1 MGELTYTNIRA
12 EWAEALQHI
21 EHTAFPTADTEDLYW
36 ADELRALALEFPD
49 GGVVVLDGDTPVAM
63 GLGIRIHFDFSHT
76 QHSIRDLVGVDGGT
90 GHVPDGAWY
99 YGTSIAVLPDYR
111 RRGIGKRLYD
121 MRKQIC
127 RDLNL
132 AGIVAGGVIP
142 GYADHK
148 DQMSAADYVAKV
160 SAGELYDATLTM
172 QIANGFE
179 ARGVIADY
187 IRDPAVNSWASLIV
201 WENPDYN
208 PTSDDPPR
216 VVPSGTANGTTD
228 QMY

>member
-12 EWAEALQHI
+12 EWADALQHI
-21 EHTAFPTADTEDLYW
+21 EHTSFPTADPEDLYW
-36 ADELRALALEFPD
+36 AGELRALAGEFPE
-49 GGVVVLDGDTPVAM
+49 GGVVVFDGDTPVAM

-76 QHSIRDLVGVDGGT
+76 QHSIRDLVGFDGGT
-90 GHVPDGAWY
+90 GHVAGGEWY

-148 DQMSAADYVAKV
+148 DEMSAADYVAKV
-160 SAGELYDATLTM
+160 TAGELYDATLTM

-187 IRDPAVNSWASLIV
+187 ISDPAVDSWASLIV
-201 WENPDYN
+201 WENPDYRPN
-208 PTSDDPPR
+208 
-216 VVPSGTANGTTD
+216 A
-228 QMY
+228 

>member
-36 ADELRALALEFPD
+36 ADELRALALEFGD

-76 QHSIRDLVGVDGGT
+76 QHSIRDLVGVGGGT
-90 GHVPDGAWY
+90 GHVPDGPWY

-148 DQMSAADYVAKV
+148 DEMSAADYVAKV

-187 IRDPAVNSWASLIV
+187 ITDPAVDSWASLIV

-208 PTSDDPPR
+208 PD
-216 VVPSGTANGTTD
+216 G
-228 QMY
+228 

>member
-1 MGELTYTNIRA
+1 MGELTYTNIRP

-21 EHTAFPTADTEDLYW
+21 EHSAFPTADTQDLYW

-63 GLGIRIHFDFSHT
+63 GLGIRVHFDFSHT

-90 GHVPDGAWY
+90 GHVPDGPWY

-148 DQMSAADYVAKV
+148 EEMSAADYVAKV

-187 IRDPAVNSWASLIV
+187 ITDPAVDSWASLIV
-201 WENPDYN
+201 WDNPGYNPD
-208 PTSDDPPR
+208 
-216 VVPSGTANGTTD
+216 A
-228 QMY
+228 

>member
-1 MGELTYTNIRA
+1 MGELRYTNIRA
-12 EWAEALQHI
+12 EWAGALEHI
-21 EHTAFPTADTEDLYW
+21 EHTAFPTADPEDLYW
-36 ADELRALALEFPD
+36 ADELRVLAQDFPE

-76 QHSIRDLVGVDGGT
+76 QHSIRDLVGVHGGS
-90 GHVPDGAWY
+90 GHVPDGDWY

-111 RRGIGKRLYD
+111 RRGIGQRLYD

-148 DQMSAADYVAKV
+148 GEMSAADYVAKV

-187 IRDPAVNSWASLIV
+187 ITDPAVDSWASLIV

-208 PTSDDPPR
+208 PD
-216 VVPSGTANGTTD
+216 A
-228 QMY
+228 

>member
-1 MGELTYTNIRA
+1 MGELTYTGIRA

-21 EHTAFPTADTEDLYW
+21 EHTSFPTADREDLYW
-36 ADELRALALEFPD
+36 ADELRALADEFPE
-49 GGVVVLDGDTPVAM
+49 GGVVVLDGETPVAM
-63 GLGIRIHFDFSHT
+63 GLGIRVHFDFSHT

-90 GHVPDGAWY
+90 GHVPDGDWY

-111 RRGIGKRLYD
+111 RRGIGRRLYD

-148 DQMSAADYVAKV
+148 SEMSAADYVSKV
-160 SAGELYDATLTM
+160 STSEMYDPTLTM

-187 IRDPAVNSWASLIV
+187 ITDPAVDSWASLIV
-201 WENPDYN
+201 WPNPDH
-208 PTSDDPPR
+208 R
-216 VVPSGTANGTTD
+216 PSA
-228 QMY
+228 

>member
-1 MGELTYTNIRA
+1 MGELTYTNIRP

-21 EHTAFPTADTEDLYW
+21 EHTSFPTADREDLYW
-36 ADELRALALEFPD
+36 ADELRALALEFPE

-63 GLGIRIHFDFSHT
+63 GLGIRIDFDFSHT

-90 GHVPDGAWY
+90 GHMPDGAWY
-99 YGTSIAVLPDYR
+99 YGTSIAVLPGHR
-111 RRGIGKRLYD
+111 RRGIGRRLYD

-148 DQMSAADYVAKV
+148 DEMSAADYVAKV

-187 IRDPAVNSWASLIV
+187 IIDPAVDNWASLIV
-201 WENPDYN
+201 WNNPDYR
-208 PTSDDPPR
+208 PE
-216 VVPSGTANGTTD
+216 A
-228 QMY
+228 

>member
-1 MGELTYTNIRA
+1 MGELTYTSIRA

-36 ADELRALALEFPD
+36 ADELRALALEFPE

-63 GLGIRIHFDFSHT
+63 GLGIRVDFDFSHT

-99 YGTSIAVLPDYR
+99 YGTSIAVLPEYR

-132 AGIVAGGVIP
+132 SGIVAGGVIP

-148 DQMSAADYVAKV
+148 DEMSAADYVAKV

-187 IRDPAVNSWASLIV
+187 ITDPAVDSWASLIV
-201 WENPDYN
+201 WNNPDYT
-208 PTSDDPPR
+208 PGS
-216 VVPSGTANGTTD
+216 
-228 QMY
+228 

>member
-1 MGELTYTNIRA
+1 MSGLTYTNLRA
-12 EWAEALQHI
+12 EWADALEHI
-21 EHTAFPTADTEDLYW
+21 EHASFPTADRADLYH
-36 ADELRALALEFPD
+36 AEELRDLAREFPE
-49 GGVVVLDGDTPVAM
+49 GCVVALDGDTPVAM
-63 GLGIRIHFDFSHT
+63 GLGIRVDFDFSHT
-76 QHSIRDLVGVDGGT
+76 QHSIRDLVGTDGGS

-111 RRGIGKRLYD
+111 RRGIGRRLYD

-127 RDLNL
+127 ADLNL
-132 AGIVAGGVIP
+132 AGFVAGGVIP

-148 DQMSAADYVAKV
+148 GDMSAADYVAKV

-187 IRDPAVNSWASLIV
+187 ITDPAVDSWASLIV
-201 WENPDYN
+201 WNNPDYVPGR
-208 PTSDDPPR
+208 PT
-216 VVPSGTANGTTD
+216 
-228 QMY
+228 

>member
-36 ADELRALALEFPD
+36 ADELRALALEFGE

-63 GLGIRIHFDFSHT
+63 GLGIRIDFDFSHT

-127 RDLNL
+127 RDLDL

-148 DQMSAADYVAKV
+148 DEMSAADYVAKV

-187 IRDPAVNSWASLIV
+187 ITDPAVDSWASLIV
-201 WENPDYN
+201 WNNPDHN
-208 PTSDDPPR
+208 P
-216 VVPSGTANGTTD
+216 GA
-228 QMY
+228 

>member
-1 MGELTYTNIRA
+1 MAELTYTRIQA
-12 EWAEALQHI
+12 EWAEALEHI
-21 EHTAFPTADTEDLYW
+21 EHTSLPTADRSDLYS
-36 ADELRALALEFPD
+36 ADELRSLATDFPE
-49 GGVVVLDGDTPVAM
+49 GCVVVLDGDTPVAM
-63 GLGIRIHFDFSHT
+63 GLGIRVHFNFSHT
-76 QHSIRDLVGVDGGT
+76 QHSIRDLVGTDGGS

-99 YGTSIAVLPDYR
+99 YGTSIAVLPGYR
-111 RRGIGKRLYD
+111 RRGIGRRLYD

-132 AGIVAGGVIP
+132 AGFVAGGVIP

-148 DQMSAADYVAKV
+148 GEMSAADYVAKV

-187 IRDPAVNSWASLIV
+187 ITDPAVDNWASLIV
-201 WENPDYN
+201 WNNPDH
-208 PTSDDPPR
+208 DPE
-216 VVPSGTANGTTD
+216 S
-228 QMY
+228 

>member
-12 EWAEALQHI
+12 EWADALQHI

-36 ADELRALALEFPD
+36 ADELRALAEEFPE

-63 GLGIRIHFDFSHT
+63 GLGIRVHFDFSHT
-76 QHSIRDLVGVDGGT
+76 QHSIRDLVGVGGGT
-90 GHVPDGAWY
+90 GHVSGGPWY

-148 DQMSAADYVAKV
+148 HTMPAADYVAKV

-187 IRDPAVNSWASLIV
+187 ITDPAVDSWASLIV
-201 WENPDYN
+201 WENPDH
-208 PTSDDPPR
+208 DPDR
-216 VVPSGTANGTTD
+216 
-228 QMY
+228 

>member
-1 MGELTYTNIRA
+1 MGELIYTNIRA
-12 EWAEALQHI
+12 EWADALQHI
-21 EHTAFPTADTEDLYW
+21 EHTSFPTADREDLYW
-36 ADELRALALEFPD
+36 ADELRALADEFPE
-49 GGVVVLDGDTPVAM
+49 GGVVVLDGNTPVAM
-63 GLGIRIHFDFSHT
+63 GLGIRVHFDFSHT

-90 GHVPDGAWY
+90 GHVPDGDWY

-111 RRGIGKRLYD
+111 RRGIGRRLYD

-148 DQMSAADYVAKV
+148 SEMPAADYVAKV
-160 SAGELYDATLTM
+160 AAGELYDPTLTM

-187 IRDPAVNSWASLIV
+187 ITDPAVDSWASLIV
-201 WENPDYN
+201 WPNPDHR
-208 PTSDDPPR
+208 PD
-216 VVPSGTANGTTD
+216 TTP
-228 QMY
+228 

>member
-12 EWAEALQHI
+12 EWAEALERV
-21 EHTAFPTADTEDLYW
+21 EHTCFPTADRDDLY
-36 ADELRALALEFPD
+36 DVEELRALARDFSEGSLA
-49 GGVVVLDGDTPVAM
+49 VLDGDTPVAL
-63 GLGIRIHFDFSHT
+63 GLGIRVDFDFGHT
-76 QHSIRDLVGVDGGT
+76 QHSINDIVGADGGS
-90 GHVPDGAWY
+90 GHVPDGDWY

-111 RRGIGKRLYD
+111 RRGIGRRLYD
-121 MRKQIC
+121 MRKQVC

-148 DQMSAADYVAKV
+148 AEMSAADYVAKV

-187 IRDPAVNSWASLIV
+187 ITDPAVDNWASLIV
-201 WENPDYN
+201 WNNPDYR
-208 PTSDDPPR
+208 PD
-216 VVPSGTANGTTD
+216 A
-228 QMY
+228 

>member
-1 MGELTYTNIRA
+1 MGELTYTDIRA

-21 EHTAFPTADTEDLYW
+21 EHTSFPTADTEDLYW
-36 ADELRALALEFPD
+36 ADELRALAEEFPE

-63 GLGIRIHFDFSHT
+63 GLGIRIDFDFSHT

-90 GHVPDGAWY
+90 GHVPDGGWY

-127 RDLNL
+127 RNLNL

-148 DQMSAADYVAKV
+148 DEMSAADYVAKV

-172 QIANGFE
+172 QIANGFD

-187 IRDPAVNSWASLIV
+187 ITDPAVDNWASLIV
-201 WENPDYN
+201 WDNPDY
-208 PTSDDPPR
+208 DP
-216 VVPSGTANGTTD
+216 D
-228 QMY
+228 L

>member
-1 MGELTYTNIRA
+1 MSELTYTNIRA
-12 EWAEALQHI
+12 EWAEALEHI
-21 EHTAFPTADTEDLYW
+21 EHTSFPTADRADLYH
-36 ADELRALALEFPD
+36 AEELRMLAREFPE

-63 GLGIRIHFDFSHT
+63 GLGIRVHFDFSHT
-76 QHSIRDLVGVDGGT
+76 QHSIRDLVGTDGGS
-90 GHVPDGAWY
+90 GHVADGAWY

-111 RRGIGKRLYD
+111 RRGIGQRLYD

-132 AGIVAGGVIP
+132 AGFVAGGVIP

-148 DQMSAADYVAKV
+148 NEMSAADYVAKV
-160 SAGELYDATLTM
+160 AAGEMYDATLTM

-187 IRDPAVNSWASLIV
+187 ITDPEVDNWASLIV
-201 WENPDYN
+201 WNNPGY
-208 PTSDDPPR
+208 DPN
-216 VVPSGTANGTTD
+216 A
-228 QMY
+228 

>member
-1 MGELTYTNIRA
+1 MAELTYTRIQA
-12 EWAEALQHI
+12 EWAEALEHI
-21 EHTAFPTADTEDLYW
+21 EHTSFPTADRSDLYS
-36 ADELRALALEFPD
+36 ADELRSLATDFPE
-49 GGVVVLDGDTPVAM
+49 GCVVVLDGDTPVAM
-63 GLGIRIHFDFSHT
+63 GLGIRVHFNFSHT
-76 QHSIRDLVGVDGGT
+76 QHSIRDLVGTDGGS

-99 YGTSIAVLPDYR
+99 YGTSIAVLPAYR
-111 RRGIGKRLYD
+111 RLGIGRRLYD

-132 AGIVAGGVIP
+132 AGFVAGGVIP

-148 DQMSAADYVAKV
+148 GEMSAADYVAKV

-187 IRDPAVNSWASLIV
+187 ITDPAVDNWASLIV
-201 WENPDYN
+201 WNNPDYR
-208 PTSDDPPR
+208 SD
-216 VVPSGTANGTTD
+216 
-228 QMY
+228 

>member
-1 MGELTYTNIRA
+1 MDELTYTNIRA

-21 EHTAFPTADTEDLYW
+21 EHTAFPTADPEDLYW
-36 ADELRALALEFPD
+36 ADELRALALVFPE

-148 DQMSAADYVAKV
+148 DQLSAADYVAKV

-187 IRDPAVNSWASLIV
+187 IRDPAVDSWASLIV
-201 WENPDYN
+201 WENPDY
-208 PTSDDPPR
+208 D
-216 VVPSGTANGTTD
+216 AD
-228 QMY
+228 Q

>member
-12 EWAEALQHI
+12 EWAEALQNI
-21 EHTAFPTADTEDLYW
+21 EHTSFPTADREDLYW
-36 ADELRALALEFPD
+36 ADELRALACEFGD

-63 GLGIRIHFDFSHT
+63 GLGIRVDFDFSHT

-111 RRGIGKRLYD
+111 RMGIGRRLYD

-148 DQMSAADYVAKV
+148 DEMSAADYVEKV

-172 QIANGFE
+172 QIANGFQ

-187 IRDPAVNSWASLIV
+187 ITDPAVDSWASLIV
-201 WENPDYN
+201 WENPAYSPDL
-208 PTSDDPPR
+208 
-216 VVPSGTANGTTD
+216 
-228 QMY
+228 

>member
-1 MGELTYTNIRA
+1 MADLTYTNIRT
-12 EWAEALQHI
+12 EWAEALEHI
-21 EHTAFPTADTEDLYW
+21 EHSSFPTADREDLYD
-36 ADELRALALEFPD
+36 AEELRALAREFPE

-63 GLGIRIHFDFSHT
+63 GLGIRLNFVAMGLGIRLNFDFSHT
-76 QHSIRDLVGVDGGT
+76 QHSIRDLVGTGGGS

-99 YGTSIAVLPDYR
+99 YGTSIAVLPAYR
-111 RRGIGKRLYD
+111 RRGIGRRLYD

-127 RDLNL
+127 RNLKL

-148 DQMSAADYVAKV
+148 HEMSAADYVARV

-179 ARGVIADY
+179 APGVIADY
-187 IRDPAVNSWASLIV
+187 ITDPAVDSWASLIV

-208 PTSDDPPR
+208 PDS
-216 VVPSGTANGTTD
+216 
-228 QMY
+228 

>member
-36 ADELRALALEFPD
+36 ADELRALAEEFPE

-63 GLGIRIHFDFSHT
+63 GLGIRVHFDFSHT

-90 GHVPDGAWY
+90 GHAPDGPWY

-132 AGIVAGGVIP
+132 SGIVAGGVIP

-148 DQMSAADYVAKV
+148 DEMSAADYVAKV

-187 IRDPAVNSWASLIV
+187 ITDPAVDSWASLIV
-201 WENPDYN
+201 WNNPDHN
-208 PTSDDPPR
+208 P
-216 VVPSGTANGTTD
+216 GA
-228 QMY
+228 

>member
-1 MGELTYTNIRA
+1 MGELRYTNIRA
-12 EWAEALQHI
+12 EWAGSLEHI
-21 EHTAFPTADTEDLYW
+21 EHTSFPTADRADLYH
-36 ADELRALALEFPD
+36 ADELRALAREFPE

-76 QHSIRDLVGVDGGT
+76 QHSIRDLVGVDGGS
-90 GHVPDGAWY
+90 GHVPDGDWY
-99 YGTSIAVLPDYR
+99 YGTSIAVLPGYR
-111 RRGIGKRLYD
+111 RRGIGRRLYD

-148 DQMSAADYVAKV
+148 GEMSAADYVAKV

-187 IRDPAVNSWASLIV
+187 ITDPAVNSWASLIV

-208 PTSDDPPR
+208 PD
-216 VVPSGTANGTTD
+216 A
-228 QMY
+228 

>member
-1 MGELTYTNIRA
+1 MGELTYTSIRA
-12 EWAEALQHI
+12 EWAEELQHI
-21 EHTAFPTADTEDLYW
+21 EHTSFPTADREDLYW
-36 ADELRALALEFPD
+36 AGELRSLALEFPE

-63 GLGIRIHFDFSHT
+63 GLGIRIDFDFGHT

-111 RRGIGKRLYD
+111 RRGIGRRLYD

-148 DQMSAADYVAKV
+148 DEMPAADYVAKV

-187 IRDPAVNSWASLIV
+187 ITDPAVNSWASLIV
-201 WENPDYN
+201 WENPGYN
-208 PTSDDPPR
+208 PD
-216 VVPSGTANGTTD
+216 A
-228 QMY
+228 

>member
-1 MGELTYTNIRA
+1 MCELTYTNIRA

-36 ADELRALALEFPD
+36 ADELRALALEFGD

-90 GHVPDGAWY
+90 GHVPDGPWY

-142 GYADHK
+142 GYAAHK
-148 DQMSAADYVAKV
+148 DEMSAADYVAKV

-179 ARGVIADY
+179 ARGVIANY
-187 IRDPAVNSWASLIV
+187 ITDPAVDSWASLIV

-208 PTSDDPPR
+208 PDD
-216 VVPSGTANGTTD
+216 
-228 QMY
+228 

>member
-12 EWAEALQHI
+12 EWAEALERV
-21 EHTAFPTADTEDLYW
+21 EHTCFPTADRDDLYE
-36 ADELRALALEFPD
+36 ADELRALARDFSEGSLAVF
-49 GGVVVLDGDTPVAM
+49 DGDTPVAL
-63 GLGIRIHFDFSHT
+63 GLGIRVDFDFGQT
-76 QHSIRDLVGVDGGT
+76 QHSIHDIVGTDDGGS
-90 GHVPDGAWY
+90 GHMPDGAWY
-99 YGTSIAVLPDYR
+99 YGTSIAVLPAYR
-111 RRGIGKRLYD
+111 RRGIGRRLYD

-148 DQMSAADYVAKV
+148 HELSAADYVAKV
-160 SAGELYDATLTM
+160 AAGELYDATLTM

-187 IRDPAVNSWASLIV
+187 ITDPAVDNWASLIV
-201 WENPDYN
+201 WPNPDHR
-208 PTSDDPPR
+208 PIGGVAR
-216 VVPSGTANGTTD
+216 VLE
-228 QMY
+228 

>member
-12 EWAEALQHI
+12 EWAEALERV
-21 EHTAFPTADTEDLYW
+21 EHTCFPTADRDDLYD
-36 ADELRALALEFPD
+36 ADELRALARDFSEGSLAVF
-49 GGVVVLDGDTPVAM
+49 DGDTPVAL
-63 GLGIRIHFDFSHT
+63 GLGIRVDFDFGHT
-76 QHSIRDLVGVDGGT
+76 QHSINDIVGTDGGS
-90 GHVPDGAWY
+90 GHVPDGDWY
-99 YGTSIAVLPDYR
+99 YGTSIAVLPAYR
-111 RRGIGKRLYD
+111 RRGIGRRLYD
-121 MRKQIC
+121 MRKQVC

-148 DQMSAADYVAKV
+148 ADMSAADYVAKV

-187 IRDPAVNSWASLIV
+187 ITDPAVDNWASLIV
-201 WENPDYN
+201 WNNPDYR
-208 PTSDDPPR
+208 PD
-216 VVPSGTANGTTD
+216 A
-228 QMY
+228 